1 MKDLLPILPA
11 AVNVPRPLI
20 VAGPCS
26 AESEHQLL
34 DTAEALAAL
43 GVKVFRAGV
52 WKPRTHPGDFEGVGA
67 EALPW
72 LAKVKALTGMLI
84 TTEVANEEH
93 VRLALDAGID
103 ILWVGARTTANPFA
117 VQEIADAV
125 KDSGKDVPVLVKNPV
140 NPDLEL
146 WIGAFERLY
155 NAGVRRLGAI
165 HRGFS
170 VYGSHLYRN
179 MPQWRIPIELRRR
192 FPALPLLCD
201 PSHMGGCRALV
212 ALLSQQALDM
222 GYDGLFVESHCRPD
236 DALSDKRQQLT
247 PGQLREI
254 VSGLVVRDASVSTE
268 YLELLR
274 RQIDELDDEL
284 LEVLGRRMRV
294 AEEIGRYKR
303 DNSMSVVQIDRHNDI
318 MNRRADMAD
327 RLNLSPDFVRG
338 IMSAI
343 HEESVRRQLQVLT
356 PPEKQ

>member
-93 VRLALDAGID
+93 VRLALDSGID

-212 ALLSQQALDM
+212 APLSQQALDM